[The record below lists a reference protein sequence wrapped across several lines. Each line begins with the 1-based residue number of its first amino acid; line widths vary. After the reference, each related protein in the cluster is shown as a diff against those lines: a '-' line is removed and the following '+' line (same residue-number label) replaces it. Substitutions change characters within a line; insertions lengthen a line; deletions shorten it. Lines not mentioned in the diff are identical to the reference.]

1 MSVQPT
7 EREEFPYPVI
17 HGDAVIVP
25 IGELRELRAIARH
38 ATPEV
43 IAAARAEEHEI
54 EASIARHSAWVAA
67 GRPGEE
73 DHEDVKRELLAELG
87 L

>member
-1 MSVQPT
+1 MSAQPA
-7 EREEFPYPVI
+7 ERAEFPYPVI

-25 IGELRELRAIARH
+25 IEELRALSAIARH

-43 IAAARAEEHEI
+43 IAAAQAEEDEI
-54 EASIARHSAWVAA
+54 EASIARHNAWVAA
-67 GRPGEE
+67 GRPDEE

>member
-1 MSVQPT
+1 MSAQPA
-7 EREEFPYPVI
+7 ERAEFPYQVI

-25 IGELRELRAIARH
+25 IEELRELRAIARH

-43 IAAARAEEHEI
+43 IAAARAEEDEI
-54 EASIARHSAWVAA
+54 EASIARHNAWVAA

-73 DHEDVKRELLAELG
+73 GHEEVKGELLAELG

>member
-1 MSVQPT
+1 MSVQPA
-7 EREEFPYPVI
+7 ERAEFPYPVI

-25 IGELRELRAIARH
+25 IEELRKVRAIARH

-43 IAAARAEEHEI
+43 IAAARAEEDEI
-54 EASIARHSAWVAA
+54 EASIARHKAWIAA

>member
-1 MSVQPT
+1 MSAQPA
-7 EREEFPYPVI
+7 ERAEFPYPVI

-25 IGELRELRAIARH
+25 IEELRVLRAIARN

-43 IAAARAEEHEI
+43 IAAARAEEDEI
-54 EASIARHSAWVAA
+54 GASIARHSAWVAA

>member
-1 MSVQPT
+1 MSAQSA

-25 IGELRELRAIARH
+25 IGELRVLRAIARH

-43 IAAARAEEHEI
+43 IAAARAEEDGI
-54 EASIARHSAWVAA
+54 EASIARHNAWVTA

-73 DHEDVKRELLAELG
+73 DHEDVKRELLAKFG

>member
-1 MSVQPT
+1 MSVEPA
-7 EREEFPYPVI
+7 EGEEFPYPVI

-25 IGELRELRAIARH
+25 IGELRALRAIARH

-43 IAAARAEEHEI
+43 IASARAEEDEI
-54 EASIARHSAWVAA
+54 EASIARHAAWIAA

>member
-1 MSVQPT
+1 MSVQPA

-25 IGELRELRAIARH
+25 VGELRELRAIARH

-67 GRPGEE
+67 GQPGE

>member
-1 MSVQPT
+1 MSVQPA

-25 IGELRELRAIARH
+25 VGELRELRAIARH

-67 GRPGEE
+67 GRPGQE
-73 DHEDVKRELLAELG
+73 DHEDVRRELLAELG

>member
-1 MSVQPT
+1 MSAQPA

-25 IGELRELRAIARH
+25 IEELRELRAIARH

-43 IAAARAEEHEI
+43 IAAARAEEDEI
-54 EASIARHSAWVAA
+54 GASIARHNAWVAA

-73 DHEDVKRELLAELG
+73 GHEDVKRELLAGFG